1 MSELTITQASPA
13 TPLSLAELRQGV
25 ADAVVRAYGA
35 EREYAIRLCAELP
48 TQWYK
53 VEHQDKGEDAKKVH
67 AEKKELFKALN
78 AAKHS
83 NPSTVWARVRKYAQ
97 EHAEPKPE
105 TPEGATPEATAS
117 SVGARQN
124 RSLTLRLIEELTTLY
139 KATKNAQSLSDKE
152 RDCQTHIASALTA
165 MGIDLTTIQD

>member
-1 MSELTITQASPA
+1 MTTVTTVSTDSTIA
-13 TPLSLAELRQGV
+13 TLRQGV

-35 EREYAIRLCAELP
+35 EREYAQALCNVLPAE
-48 TQWYK
+48 WYL
-53 VEHQDKGEDAKKVH
+53 VEHSDKGENAKLVH

-78 AAKHS
+78 SAKHS

-97 EHAEPKPE
+97 EYIEGVPEKTEGEAEGSK
-105 TPEGATPEATAS
+105 
-117 SVGARQN
+117 VGARQN
-124 RSLTLRLIEELTTLY
+124 RSLTLRLVEELSALF

-165 MGIDLTTIQD
+165 MGVDLTTIQE

>member
-1 MSELTITQASPA
+1 MTTVTTVSVNSTIA
-13 TPLSLAELRQGV
+13 TLRQGV

-35 EREYAIRLCAELP
+35 EREYAQALCNVLPAE
-48 TQWYK
+48 WYL
-53 VEHQDKGEDAKKVH
+53 VEHSDKGDNAKLVH

-97 EHAEPKPE
+97 YHIEGEPEAKPE
-105 TPEGATPEATAS
+105 GEAEGS
-117 SVGARQN
+117 KVGARQN
-124 RSLTLRLIEELTTLY
+124 RSLTLRLVEELSTLY
-139 KATKNAQSLSDKE
+139 KATKNADSLSDKE

>member
-1 MSELTITQASPA
+1 MTTVTTVSVDSTIA
-13 TPLSLAELRQGV
+13 TLRQGV

-35 EREYAIRLCAELP
+35 EREYAQALCNVLPAE
-48 TQWYK
+48 WYL
-53 VEHQDKGEDAKKVH
+53 VEHSDKGENAKLVH

-97 EHAEPKPE
+97 YHIEGEPEAKPE
-105 TPEGATPEATAS
+105 GEAEGS
-117 SVGARQN
+117 KVGARQN
-124 RSLTLRLIEELTTLY
+124 RSLTLRLVEELSTLY
-139 KATKNAQSLSDKE
+139 KATKNADSLSDKE